1 VLAAAVWGLVQ
12 GLTEFLPVSSSGH
25 LVIVPAFLAELGVEV
40 VPPSLAVSA
49 VLHLGTLLAVL
60 VYYRSDVLRVLR
72 LRTDPEGRKI
82 ALLVGIGTVP
92 ALIGL
97 PLAGTLERFQ
107 DTVSNVGWAL
117 VFTGVV
123 LIVGQRVAT
132 GARTLIEGRVP
143 DAIVVGLFQAAALI
157 PGISRSGMTI
167 SAAAGRQFGP
177 TEAARFSFL
186 LGIPAIAGGG
196 LSQLLSLSESG
207 GFGLELL
214 LGLAVAAISGYFAI
228 AFLISVLQRVGLV
241 PFAIYCL
248 LVGLATILVF

>member
-82 ALLVGIGTVP
+82 ALLVGIGTIP

-107 DTVSNVGWAL
+107 DTVGNVGWAL

-196 LSQLLSLSESG
+196 LSQLLNLSESG

>member
-1 VLAAAVWGLVQ
+1 
-12 GLTEFLPVSSSGH
+12 
-25 LVIVPAFLAELGVEV
+25 
-40 VPPSLAVSA
+40 
-49 VLHLGTLLAVL
+49 VL

-82 ALLVGIGTVP
+82 ALLVGIGTIP

-196 LSQLLSLSESG
+196 LSQLLNLSESG

>member
-25 LVIVPAFLAELGVEV
+25 LVIVPAFLGELGVEV
-40 VPPSLAVSA
+40 APPSLAVSA

-60 VYYRSDVLRVLR
+60 VYYRADVLRVFR

-82 ALLVGIGTVP
+82 ALLVGLGTIP

-97 PLAGTLERFQ
+97 PLADTLERFQ

-117 VFTGVV
+117 MFTGVV
-123 LIVGQRVAT
+123 LLVGQRLAT
-132 GARTLIEGRVP
+132 GARSLIEGRVP
-143 DAIVVGLFQAAALI
+143 DAVVVGVAQAVALV
-157 PGISRSGMTI
+157 PGVSRSGMTI
-167 SAAAGRQFGP
+167 SAAGGRQFGP
-177 TEAARFSFL
+177 IEAARFSFL

-196 LSQLLSLSESG
+196 LSQLLDLSDSG
-207 GFGLELL
+207 GFGPELL
-214 LGLAVAAISGYFAI
+214 LGMAVAAVSGYLAI
-228 AFLISVLQRVGLV
+228 AFLIRVLQRVGLV

>member
-25 LVIVPAFLAELGVEV
+25 LVIVPAFLSELGVDV
-40 VPPSLAVSA
+40 TPPSLAVSA

-60 VYYRSDVLRVLR
+60 VYYRADVLRVLR

-82 ALLVGIGTVP
+82 ASLVGLGTIP

-97 PLAGTLERFQ
+97 PLADTLERFQ

-117 VFTGVV
+117 MFTGVV
-123 LIVGQRVAT
+123 LLVGQKLAT
-132 GARTLIEGRVP
+132 GARSLIEGRVP
-143 DAIVVGLFQAAALI
+143 DAVVVGVAQAVALI
-157 PGISRSGMTI
+157 PGVSRSGMTI
-167 SAAAGRQFGP
+167 SAAGGRRFGP
-177 TEAARFSFL
+177 VEAARFSFL

-196 LSQLLSLSESG
+196 LSQLLDLRDSG
-207 GFGLELL
+207 GFGPELL
-214 LGLAVAAISGYFAI
+214 LGMAVAAVSGYLAI
-228 AFLISVLQRVGLV
+228 AFLIRMLQRVGLV